1 MHVYVLAI
9 RKPAKYNKTTENNR
23 KTFFRCHDCNLMM
36 CKISNAALSE
46 LMELMGSGI
55 TTVYE
60 PSSKKKKKMML
71 FYTWGEKREAG
82 VNFILDDRTTRSV
95 LAFQLISN
103 SLAVLTVHGT
113 DHYLIHAKLQL
124 QLQWAMKKAP
134 LPAKPNW
141 ACMSN
146 PK

>member
-9 RKPAKYNKTTENNR
+9 RKPAKYNKTTENNS

-60 PSSKKKKKMML
+60 PSSKKKKKNDAIL
-71 FYTWGEKREAG
+71 HLRGEKRG
-82 VNFILDDRTTRSV
+82 WS
-95 LAFQLISN
+95 QLYVGRPDN
-103 SLAVLTVHGT
+103 
-113 DHYLIHAKLQL
+113 
-124 QLQWAMKKAP
+124 KKCIG
-134 LPAKPNW
+134 LPADIKQPGCTNRPW
-141 ACMSN
+141 Y
-146 PK
+146 